1 MSYFHRNNLL
11 NLNIF
16 NFIIIFLFSFLINLY
31 YAKFGTFPIDTFLHY
46 DSGYRILNKEYPV
59 KDYWIVSSFIVDFI
73 QSLFFKIFGI
83 NWYAYIF
90 HSSFFNA
97 IISLFTYYFFLHL
110 KISKINSLI
119 FTLCFS
125 TLAYTISG
133 TPFVDLH
140 ATFFSLI
147 ATYLIIKNLGYLNNK
162 YLLFIIVLLFF
173 FAFLSKQVPTAY
185 IVILE
190 GFIIII
196 FLVKKNNLET
206 LKFIVINFI
215 LCLVFFI
222 VILTYLEIDYKNFY
236 LQYIDFP
243 VSIGALRFEIIDISF
258 ESLFNKYKY
267 LFLPIVLISFFKYKK
282 LKKKEINLFS
292 IEMFSFLIILA
303 FSLGLL
309 IHQTMTKNQIFIY
322 FLVPILFALIDV
334 EINNSKL
341 KYKKYLSILSIVCLV
356 LITFKYHLRFN
367 EDRKFHELAEINLNA
382 AIAAESIDNSLKG
395 LLWINPLFK
404 GDPNKEIL
412 LIKEAT
418 KELNDSNKEIMLI
431 THYSFLDS
439 ITNKKLHSP
448 NKSFT
453 FDGISMPITKNKY
466 YFKYKNFL
474 ANKINQNNIKEVYFF
489 KHEKILNET
498 FTAYFKQECYKLREN
513 KFFYI
518 YAIKCLK

>member
-1 MSYFHRNNLL
+1 
-11 NLNIF
+11 
-16 NFIIIFLFSFLINLY
+16 
-31 YAKFGTFPIDTFLHY
+31 
-46 DSGYRILNKEYPV
+46 
-59 KDYWIVSSFIVDFI
+59 
-73 QSLFFKIFGI
+73 
-83 NWYAYIF
+83 
-90 HSSFFNA
+90 
-97 IISLFTYYFFLHL
+97 
-110 KISKINSLI
+110 
-119 FTLCFS
+119 
-125 TLAYTISG
+125 
-133 TPFVDLH
+133 
-140 ATFFSLI
+140 
-147 ATYLIIKNLGYLNNK
+147 
-162 YLLFIIVLLFF
+162 
-173 FAFLSKQVPTAY
+173 
-185 IVILE
+185 
-190 GFIIII
+190 
-196 FLVKKNNLET
+196 
-206 LKFIVINFI
+206 
-215 LCLVFFI
+215 
-222 VILTYLEIDYKNFY
+222 
-236 LQYIDFP
+236 
-243 VSIGALRFEIIDISF
+243 
-258 ESLFNKYKY
+258 
-267 LFLPIVLISFFKYKK
+267 
-282 LKKKEINLFS
+282 
-292 IEMFSFLIILA
+292 
-303 FSLGLL
+303 
-309 IHQTMTKNQIFIY
+309 MTKNQIFIY

-382 AIAAESIDNSLKG
+382 AIAAEGIDNSLKG